1 MKKSISTRFVLILAT
16 VFVLSAAVP
25 VLAQGNSPW
34 TPPRLNVPVVTQPVT
49 AEESAALAFMREEEK
64 LARDVYRALY
74 EEWKLTVFD
83 RIADSEQRHFD
94 SVGTLLKRYGIED
107 PARNDVPGVF
117 VNTELTALYAE
128 LMAKAKLSTKDALEV
143 GVMIEKADIED
154 LEAALAATTKLDI
167 KRVYSNLLNGSL
179 SHQEA
184 FETNLEAVC
193 LNQ

>member
-1 MKKSISTRFVLILAT
+1 MNKSISRRVVLILAA

-34 TPPRLNVPVVTQPVT
+34 APPRPNVPVVTQPIT

-64 LARDVYRALY
+64 LARDVYRALF

-94 SVGTLLKRYGIED
+94 SVGALLKRYGIED
-107 PARNDVPGVF
+107 PARTDVPGVF
-117 VNTELTALYAE
+117 VNTDLTALYAE
-128 LMAKAKLSTKDALEV
+128 LMAKAKLSAKDALEV
-143 GVMIEKADIED
+143 GVLIEKTDIED
-154 LEAALAATTKLDI
+154 LEAALAATTKLDV

-179 SHQEA
+179 NHQEA